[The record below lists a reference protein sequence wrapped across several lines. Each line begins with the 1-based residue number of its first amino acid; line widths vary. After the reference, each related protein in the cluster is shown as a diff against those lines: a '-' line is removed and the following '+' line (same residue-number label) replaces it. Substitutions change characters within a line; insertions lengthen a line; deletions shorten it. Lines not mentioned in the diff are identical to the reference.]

1 MVCLSVE
8 MQDKVKELMQMIRES
23 EEPQQTA
30 MLIALNLLVKF
41 SDSMYDAIGATR
53 ILEEH
58 LMHPEN
64 WGTE

>member
-1 MVCLSVE
+1 MVSLSVE
-8 MQDKVKELMQMIRES
+8 IQDEVKRLMQLIRETQ
-23 EEPQQTA
+23 EPQQAA
-30 MLIALNLLVKF
+30 MLVCLNLLVKF

>member
-23 EEPQQTA
+23 EEPQQAA

-41 SDSMYDAIGATR
+41 SDSMYDAIGAAR